1 LGVAYERHDG
11 WVLPLLRTLRRIT
24 HAIAEIARVKLC
36 SLRPRTVARL
46 RRLDRA
52 IDEDLP

>member
-1 LGVAYERHDG
+1 MGVAYERHDG

-36 SLRPRTVARL
+36 SLRSRTVARL
-46 RRLDRA
+46 RCLDRA